1 MPIYFLYILFL
12 FYSFFFVFVLFAA
25 SNLLRCV
32 LLQQMKLSQKFNII
46 SWNIF
51 SFFLNIESVNVT
63 SGIDGGGETRQ
74 SKNGSDK
81 KEKNEIT
88 RRKKG
93 GYKDMAKYTLDG
105 G

>member
-1 MPIYFLYILFL
+1 MKHFFL
-12 FYSFFFVFVLFAA
+12 
-25 SNLLRCV
+25 
-32 LLQQMKLSQKFNII
+32 
-46 SWNIF
+46 
-51 SFFLNIESVNVT
+51 FLNIESVNVT

-81 KEKNEIT
+81 KEKNNKIT